1 MMTLNDRVKLMSRE
15 ELEAFAIETNSKEI
29 KTFEMLL
36 DLFSNI
42 QKQGSVLSGLIEEYG
57 KEDKTISGWLKE
69 YLNNH

>member
-1 MMTLNDRVKLMSRE
+1 MILNDRVKLMSRE

-42 QKQGSVLSGLIEEYG
+42 QKQGSVLSGLIEVHMFTTYTE
-57 KEDKTISGWLKE
+57 
-69 YLNNH
+69 

>member
-1 MMTLNDRVKLMSRE
+1 MMTLNDRIKLMTRE

-57 KEDKTISGWLKE
+57 KADKTISAWLKD

>member
-42 QKQGSVLSGLIEEYG
+42 
-57 KEDKTISGWLKE
+57 
-69 YLNNH
+69 

>member
-1 MMTLNDRVKLMSRE
+1 MMTLNDRIKLMTRE

-57 KEDKTISGWLKE
+57 KADKTISGWLKE